1 MAFFLFKRSILS
13 FSTPHRNS
21 VFSQIPISFYG
32 GGEKRERERER
43 WDEKRK
49 TGARFGESARK
60 KANQSEEFAFW
71 HV

>member
-1 MAFFLFKRSILS
+1 ME
-13 FSTPHRNS
+13 
-21 VFSQIPISFYG
+21 G
-32 GGEKRERERER
+32 GKSEREEER

-49 TGARFGESARK
+49 TGARFGESAKK